1 MNTLIWHDFRFHDVS
16 NIMYNLLSRI
26 KALNP
31 KVIDLL
37 HGLISNWLLSR
48 QKYFTFFIVIFLY
61 RPSISGVSNTIWLEL
76 LAVVEGVTAVDTV
89 SRVEMGEVMVTSS
102 LPVGVCCS
110 VVSVVSTVAVIIGD
124 VGAALSADRNVSRS
138 VSTVALPES
147 RSYYRSWVEKST
159 NLFIITYFNG
169 EPLISTPDT
178 ERSLRLNSL
187 WQARSCL
194 QPFST

>member
-1 MNTLIWHDFRFHDVS
+1 M
-16 NIMYNLLSRI
+16 
-26 KALNP
+26 
-31 KVIDLL
+31 
-37 HGLISNWLLSR
+37 
-48 QKYFTFFIVIFLY
+48 
-61 RPSISGVSNTIWLEL
+61 
-76 LAVVEGVTAVDTV
+76 EGVTAVDTV

-110 VVSVVSTVAVIIGD
+110 VGSVESTVAVIAAD

-138 VSTVALPES
+138 AVTVALPES
-147 RSYYRSWVEKST
+147 RSYYRSRVEKSK